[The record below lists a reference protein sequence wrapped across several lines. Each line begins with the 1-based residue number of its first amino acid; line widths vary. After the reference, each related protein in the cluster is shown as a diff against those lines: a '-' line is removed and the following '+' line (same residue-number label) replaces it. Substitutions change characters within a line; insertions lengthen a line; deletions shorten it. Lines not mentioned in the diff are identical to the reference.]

1 MLDDSDDKQVVGR
14 LGSYLAKT
22 KRAGLNLAPGFVVPI
37 NKHVGYGLSNAILRK
52 ADEMD
57 LDQVILRASPTDDG
71 DFESIFPVARD
82 RIIANIEYM
91 QRNAE
96 RAVTPSAIIV
106 QEFLDGEVCGKI
118 YSLNPYT
125 GDEHEILVEARLW
138 ANNSVLGDDDEPEM
152 LLVNKKDGAVSL
164 ESDDEAQNLEPEQVQ
179 ELYLAVRKLE
189 KRLDEAICLDWA
201 FVDGV
206 LYILNTRPIK

>member
-1 MLDDSDDKQVVGR
+1 MLDDSDDRQVVGQ

-22 KRAGLNLAPGFVVPI
+22 KRAGLNLAPGFIIPI

-52 ADEMD
+52 ADEMG
-57 LDQVILRASPTDDG
+57 LDQVILRASPAEDG
-71 DFESIFPVARD
+71 DFESLSPVTRE
-82 RIIANIEYM
+82 RIIPNVEYI
-91 QRNAE
+91 QQNAE
-96 RAVTPSAIIV
+96 RKMIPSAIIV

-118 YSLNPYT
+118 YSINPYT
-125 GDEHEILVEARLW
+125 GDEHEILIEARLW
-138 ANNSVLGDDDEPEM
+138 ANNSVLGDDDDPEM
-152 LLVNKKDGAVSL
+152 ILVNKKDGAISL

-179 ELYLAVRKLE
+179 ELYRAIRKIE
-189 KRLDEAICLDWA
+189 KRLDENLCLDWA